1 MGACC
6 EEEAWDCSVLD
17 WSFEILL
24 MYEVHYAQLL
34 NRDFEGGLGGRG
46 GGHFNL
52 HPLEWGSNAIT
63 TKPQMLPELEQQQK

>member
-46 GGHFNL
+46 GGY
-52 HPLEWGSNAIT
+52 WGSQT
-63 TKPQMLPELEQQQK
+63 LCLRELCSCKGSKLI